1 MQYKIHK
8 KKIFHPSIFGES
20 HTVGVIG
27 IDVGVSGVPALD
39 QSISTITVALLTI
52 AAHHH
57 TKHWTSGRKNQF
69 PSSKNLFGITMS

>member
-27 IDVGVSGVPALD
+27 IDVGVGGVPALD
-39 QSISTITVALLTI
+39 QPISTTTVALLTT

-57 TKHWTSGRKNQF
+57 TKHWASVRKNQF
-69 PSSKNLFGITMS
+69 PSSESLFDIRMS